1 MLPGQNFRGGHQ
13 GRLAAVFRR
22 EVDAGGGHHG
32 LAGAHVPLA
41 EPVHGKA
48 RAHVTQGLAD
58 GAALGPRQG
67 EGEGGVEGRHV
78 HRTHG
83 GHGDSAPPGPE
94 PGKAQ
99 GEEEELLKGQPPP
112 GQAQGLV
119 PLRKVDVLH
128 SVGGGAEGILLP
140 DGGGQLRHGVAA
152 GVQGL
157 PDGPGEKEL
166 AEPRRQGIDGHDAAR
181 PLPQALPLHDGAGH
195 GLAEKAAL
203 RPAVKEIGL
212 PHLET
217 VLQPALVEEGQ
228 VQHPSLVHRPDLHE
242 VHPFSDVGKGW
253 GGGDHGGHAGALAGD
268 ELGNFLRLPPV
279 IVGPGV
285 EAQQVPQ
292 GPDVQPFQHLRLLGP
307 DAPQD
312 RHRAHQGLH
321 AAASLPEWGLPLG
334 AAPVVN

>member
-1 MLPGQNFRGGHQ
+1 MLPGQDLRGGHQ

-48 RAHVTQGLAD
+48 RAHVGECLVD

-78 HRTHG
+78 HRLHG
-83 GHGDSAPPGPE
+83 GDRYGAAPGPE

-128 SVGGGAEGILLP
+128 GVGGGAEGVLPP
-140 DGGGQLRHGVAA
+140 DGGGQQLRHGVAA
-152 GVQGL
+152 LVQGL
-157 PDGPGEKEL
+157 ADGPGEEEL

-195 GLAEKAAL
+195 GLAEEAAL
-203 RPAVKEIGL
+203 RLAVKEIGL
-212 PHLET
+212 PHLEA
-217 VLQPALVEEGQ
+217 VFEPALVEEGQ
-228 VQHPSLVHRPDLHE
+228 VQHPGLVHRPDLHK
-242 VHPFSDVGKGW
+242 VHPLADVGKG
-253 GGGDHGGHAGALAGD
+253 GSGGDHGGHAGALPGD
-268 ELGNFLRLPPV
+268 ELGDLPGLPPV
-279 IVGPGV
+279 VVGPGV

-292 GPDVQPFQHLRLLGP
+292 GPDLQPLQDLGLLGP

-312 RHRAHQGLH
+312 RYRARQGLH
-321 AAASLPEWGLPLG
+321 ARRLPS
-334 AAPVVN
+334 